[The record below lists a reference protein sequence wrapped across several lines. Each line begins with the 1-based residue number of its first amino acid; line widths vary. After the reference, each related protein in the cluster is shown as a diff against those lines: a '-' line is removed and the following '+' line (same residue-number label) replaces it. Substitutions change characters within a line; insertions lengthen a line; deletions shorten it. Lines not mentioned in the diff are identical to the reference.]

1 VQIPRPDSII
11 LRTTA
16 AALFAAGGL
25 CLALISLAG
34 IESWWYFPCFCALPI
49 LSIVWALKPRVAA
62 GLSVGPL
69 IAVAAWI
76 RFTYEAGPWFWLTLS
91 GLVAA
96 CLLVLIATRNLR
108 VIRVPLLL
116 SLAFLAGAFITDRLF
131 TGQVSVKTFQ
141 MSVALNGNAPW
152 GTVGPEWSDGTRPLV
167 LYRRVGDSYCYVAF
181 KSREL
186 SDRLAKRGGKTVSM
200 QVNLFKD
207 FGTERGYN
215 IRSVDGVLLASGE
228 KMMRHAEQFSGQ
240 VLGPSG
246 TSTESCWF

>member
-1 VQIPRPDSII
+1 MNIPRPESAFVRISA
-11 LRTTA
+11 TV
-16 AALFAAGGL
+16 LFAAGGIFL
-25 CLALISLAG
+25 LLVSLVG

-49 LSIVWALKPRVAA
+49 LSIIWAFKPRIAA
-62 GLSVGPL
+62 GLSAGPL
-69 IAVAAWI
+69 MAVAMWI
-76 RFTYEAGPWFWLTLS
+76 RFIYKLGPFFWLSLS

-96 CLLVLIATRNLR
+96 CLLVLIVARSLR
-108 VIRVPLLL
+108 AIRVPLFL
-116 SLAFLAGAFITDRLF
+116 SLAFLAGVFITDRLF

-152 GTVGPEWSDGTRPLV
+152 GTVGPEWSDSTKPLV

-186 SDRLAKRGGKTVSM
+186 SDRLANRGGATVSIE
-200 QVNLFKD
+200 VNLFKD

-215 IRSVDGVLLASGE
+215 IRSVDGVLLANGE
-228 KMMRHAEQFSGQ
+228 KTVRDAEQFSGQ

-246 TSTESCWF
+246 TSTKSCW